1 VLGFVVAA
9 WIALLAILAFAPDI
23 YARALNPPLGQARAV
38 EFGFLSALTVFLA
51 LMGVGVLRR
60 WRWMFWL
67 IVVAFLAGLLRT
79 LASALELARVLPTG
93 GPGWYVLFQGV
104 IGLVQFGIGLAL
116 LRGYRKAGV
125 WGAF

>member
-1 VLGFVVAA
+1 MLGFVVAA

-23 YARALNPPLGQARAV
+23 YARTLNPPLGQARAV
-38 EFGFLSALTVFLA
+38 EIGFLSALTVFLA

-67 IVVAFLAGLLRT
+67 IVLTFLAGLLRT
-79 LASALELARVLPTG
+79 LASALELARVLPAG
-93 GPGWYVLFQGV
+93 GPEWYVLFQGV